1 MHDWHISVES
11 YRRVHTLLSG
21 YFCIMRTSVLSLS
34 GKNILYSVGIYMHD
48 LHVSAEAYRRVHIVL
63 GMYLCIIPT
72 SCMIRESLLTF
83 TAVYLLCSV
92 DVYAWLE
99 RPYNGFECMIRM
111 LVLNFTGVYILYSV
125 SIYA

>member
-72 SCMIRESLLTF
+72 SCMIHESLLTF
-83 TAVYLLCSV
+83 TAVYLSPSYTV
-92 DVYAWLE
+92 TIQAPIHHDSS
-99 RPYNGFECMIRM
+99 RFETDGKI
-111 LVLNFTGVYILYSV
+111 GVHRDESG
-125 SIYA
+125 